1 MTINVNRREFLKTTS
16 SFAVGGAVLGAG
28 FAGRSEAVPAA
39 QAPGAGIQ
47 KGFCIGV
54 LPKEMSVLDRFK
66 LAKKVGVEGIE
77 PNTLTTPEEVA
88 EYKEAAKNTG
98 VKILSIMNS
107 DHWKFPLSDN
117 DPEVVKKSIDGV
129 KTSLKNAAEL
139 GASAILL
146 VPAVVTAE
154 VRYADAYTRSQKV
167 IREQLLPVAKDLK
180 VIIAVENVG
189 NRFLLSP
196 LEFARYVD
204 EFKSPWLKAYFDV
217 GNIVSTGWPQDWIRS
232 LGPRLSRIHIKR
244 FEPGTDHPKYDP
256 ADRRGQGISWPE
268 VRKALAEVKYTGW
281 VTAEVRGG
289 DEAYLTELSARMDKI
304 IAGNSPT

>member
-1 MTINVNRREFLKTTS
+1 MMKNVNRREFLKATS
-16 SFAVGGAVLGAG
+16 SLAVSGAVLGAG
-28 FAGRSEAVPAA
+28 LAVRPEAAPAA
-39 QAPGAGIQ
+39 PAPGAGPW

-54 LPKEMSVLDRFK
+54 LPKEMSVLDKFK
-66 LAKKVGVEGIE
+66 LAKKVGIEGIE

-139 GASAILL
+139 GAPVILL
-146 VPAVVTAE
+146 VPAVVAAD
-154 VRYADAYTRSQKV
+154 VRYADAYTRSQK
-167 IREQLLPVAKDLK
+167 IITEQLLPMAKDLK
-180 VIIAVENVG
+180 VIIGIENVG

-204 EFKSPWLKAYFDV
+204 EFKSPWVKAYFDV
-217 GNIVSTGWPQDWIRS
+217 GNIVSNGWPQDWIRT
-232 LGPRLSRIHIKR
+232 LGPRLCSIHIKR
-244 FEPGTDHPKYDP
+244 FEPGKDYPKYDP
-256 ADRRGQGISWPE
+256 ADRRGQGVGWPE
-268 VRKALAEVKYTGW
+268 VRSALAEVKYTGW
-281 VTAEVRGG
+281 ITAEVRGG

-304 IAGNSPT
+304 LAGDSPA